1 MEDSFGERVWIDRPE
16 CKQFVDNIQTAFNT
30 KIPKVSLSTDPL
42 KQEAASGKINLLAN
56 RDITV
61 PEIPELLF
69 MFLPC
74 CLI

>member
-42 KQEAASGKINLLAN
+42 KQEAASGKMNLLAKQRYN
-56 RDITV
+56 CIRNSGTSFYGFYHV
-61 PEIPELLF
+61 V
-69 MFLPC
+69 
-74 CLI
+74 